1 MPRGMSTQGRRG
13 GSGGVRGGGMW
24 GWGGQHKTPAE
35 GGRLLEIGGARS
47 DPETSCWEI
56 PLLFELHPSS
66 KFRGNVP
73 RYIK

>member
-1 MPRGMSTQGRRG
+1 MSRVGRKAV
-13 GSGGVRGGGMW
+13 SGGMGHPRKA
-24 GWGGQHKTPAE
+24 GGQHKKHE
-35 GGRLLEIGGARS
+35 GERLTKVTVVHS

-56 PLLFELHPSS
+56 PLLFELNPSP